1 MKTFPDLIVCEHCDH
16 VFERIE
22 LHRHEVAHCEVC
34 GAVLYRAGRLNID
47 QWLAL
52 TLTAGI
58 IFLLANCNPVI
69 SIELQGLTSEATL
82 IQSFEALGRGRAAV
96 IALPAAMTVIVVPFL
111 QITLLGWVLFF
122 ARSGRR
128 APGFARAMKLL
139 GTLRPWSMVEVCLLG
154 ALVAIIKLTAMVS
167 VIVGIGTWAMAAL
180 TLLLTLIANRDIHW
194 LWDLTERK
202 TS

>member
-34 GAVLYRAGRLNID
+34 GAELYRAGRLNID

-139 GTLRPWSMVEVCLLG
+139 DTLRPWSMVEVCLLG

-194 LWDLTERK
+194 LWDLTERE

>member
-34 GAVLYRAGRLNID
+34 GAELYRAGRLNID

-139 GTLRPWSMVEVCLLG
+139 DTLRPWSMVEVCLLG